1 MRRAPQDGQNP
12 RRLHENASELL
23 MGTRRAAQPQQSVGE
38 DAALEKSVE
47 LVFDELG
54 QRRAGL
60 RLDLGQED
68 VEVLLDE
75 LIQRRVFGA
84 PRFVVDRV
92 RRWCALNRLVHDR
105 SALSPP

>member
-1 MRRAPQDGQNP
+1 
-12 RRLHENASELL
+12 
-23 MGTRRAAQPQQSVGE
+23 VGE

-60 RLDLGQED
+60 RLDLGREG
-68 VEVLLDE
+68 VEVLLDK

-84 PRFVVDRV
+84 PTFVVDRV
-92 RRWCALNRLVHDR
+92 RRWWALNRLAHNR
-105 SALSPP
+105 SALSLP

>member
-1 MRRAPQDGQNP
+1 
-12 RRLHENASELL
+12 
-23 MGTRRAAQPQQSVGE
+23 VGE

-60 RLDLGQED
+60 RLDLGQEG
-68 VEVLLDE
+68 VAVLLDE

-92 RRWCALNRLVHDR
+92 RR
-105 SALSPP
+105 